1 RRQKKNNIFTTNF
14 KDSELNQNMH
24 WQRINSRMQKGSR
37 KVNVTGEDYRERDT
51 W

>member
-24 WQRINSRMQKGSR
+24 WQRINSRMKKGAR
-37 KVNVTGEDYRERDT
+37 KVNVTGDDYRERDA